1 MMKYAYF
8 PGCSANTT
16 GKSFTV
22 STNYVADKIGF
33 ELFEIPDWNCCG
45 TSAAALTS
53 PELAVALPARSL
65 AISEREYPD
74 LDVVAPCAGCYR
86 SLKTSLVYARESQE
100 NLDHLRELIDRP
112 YEAKA
117 DVVSLLEAFVADDV
131 REAIAAKVTK
141 KLRCLKVACYYGCA
155 MVRPAEVCNFDD
167 VEDPQS
173 MEGLMELIGAEP
185 VDWAFKTECCGAAQ
199 QMAVP
204 VQAKPM
210 IERIFENAQANGA
223 DCIVTSC
230 PLCMLNLDMREA
242 EINKA
247 RVARGEEPFDIPCYY
262 FTELIGLA
270 FGAEP
275 DEVGIG
281 IHFHP
286 AKTILLQREL
296 DALELEAAEMAQRA
310 EEERKKAEMAEKI
323 ARKKAEKAAKEKAA
337 KEAAQQQAEADAPAE
352 PDRASRG
359 KHAAPGAEA
368 NAADAATSDKEVTR

>member
-1 MMKYAYF
+1 MAKYAYF
-8 PGCSANTT
+8 PGCSAETT

-22 STNYVADKIGF
+22 STDYVAEKIGV
-33 ELFEIPDWNCCG
+33 ELVEIPDWNCCG

-53 PELAVALPARSL
+53 PELAIALPARSL
-65 AISEREYPD
+65 AISERELPG

-86 SLKTSLVYARESQE
+86 SLKTSLAYARESQD
-100 NLDHLRELIDRP
+100 NRDKIKKIINAP

-117 DVVSLLEAFVADDV
+117 DVLTLLEVLGTDEA
-131 REAIAAKVTK
+131 REAIAAKVQR

-155 MVRPAEVCNFDD
+155 MVRPTDICECDNP
-167 VEDPQS
+167 EDPCE
-173 MEGLMELIGAEP
+173 MDELMELIGAEP

-199 QMAVP
+199 QMTIP

-210 IERIFENAQANGA
+210 IERIFQNAAANGA

-270 FGAEP
+270 FGADP
-275 DEVGIG
+275 DEVGID

-286 AKTILLQREL
+286 AKRLLLQREL
-296 DALELEAAEMAQRA
+296 DALELEEAEMAAKA
-310 EEERKKAEMAEKI
+310 EEERKKAEMAAKI
-323 ARKKAEKAAKEKAA
+323 AAKKAEKAAKEKAA
-337 KEAAQQQAEADAPAE
+337 QEAAAQAAAQPDEGKEAAE
-352 PDRASRG
+352 
-359 KHAAPGAEA
+359 
-368 NAADAATSDKEVTR
+368 

>member
-8 PGCSANTT
+8 PGCSAETT
-16 GKSFTV
+16 GKSFTI
-22 STNYVADKIGF
+22 STSYVADKIGV
-33 ELFEIPDWNCCG
+33 ELVEIPDWNCCG

-65 AISEREYPD
+65 AISERELPG

-86 SLKTSLVYARESQE
+86 SFKASLAYARESQE
-100 NLDHLRELIDRP
+100 NRDQIKRIINAP

-117 DVVSLLEAFVADDV
+117 DVLTLLEVFESDDV
-131 REAIAAKVTK
+131 REAITAKVQR

-155 MVRPAEVCNFDD
+155 MVRPADVCECDN
-167 VEDPQS
+167 VEDPQQ
-173 MEGLMELIGAEP
+173 MDELMRLIGAEP
-185 VDWAFKTECCGAAQ
+185 VSWAFKTECCGAAQ
-199 QMAVP
+199 QMTVP

-210 IERIFENAQANGA
+210 IERIFQNAAANGA

-242 EINKA
+242 EINAA

-270 FGAEP
+270 MGAEP

-286 AKTILLQREL
+286 AKTLLLQREL
-296 DALELEAAEMAQRA
+296 DALELEYAENEARAA
-310 EEERKKAEMAEKI
+310 EERKKAEMAAKI
-323 ARKKAEKAAKEKAA
+323 AAKKAEKAAKAAAA
-337 KEAAQQQAEADAPAE
+337 KSTDVAAEAE
-352 PDRASRG
+352 
-359 KHAAPGAEA
+359 
-368 NAADAATSDKEVTR
+368 EVAR

>member
-1 MMKYAYF
+1 MPNATPMRRRVVKRSMMKYSYF

-16 GKSFTV
+16 GVSFTR
-22 STNYVADKIGF
+22 STEYVADKIGF
-33 ELFEIPDWNCCG
+33 EMLEIPDWNCCG

-53 PELAVALPARSL
+53 PELAVALPARSM
-65 AISEREYPD
+65 AISEREYPE

-86 SLKTSLVYARESQE
+86 SLKTSLVYARESE
-100 NLDHLRELIDRP
+100 DNLAHLRELIDMP

-117 DVVSLLEAFVADDV
+117 DVVSLLEAFVSDDV
-131 REAIAAKVTK
+131 REAIAEKVAR

-155 MVRPAEVCNFDD
+155 MVRPVDVCEFDD
-167 VEDPQS
+167 EEDPTS
-173 MEGLMELIGAEP
+173 MDDLMELIGAEP
-185 VDWAFKTECCGAAQ
+185 VDWAYKTECCGAAQ

-204 VQAKPM
+204 KQAKPM

-242 EINKA
+242 EINAA
-247 RVARGEEPFDIPCYY
+247 RVAAGKEPFDIPCYY

-275 DEVGIG
+275 AELGID

-286 AKTILLQREL
+286 AELLLLQREL
-296 DALELEAAEMAQRA
+296 DALELEYAELLAAA
-310 EEERKKAEMAEKI
+310 EEERKKAEMAAKI
-323 ARKKAEKAAKEKAA
+323 AAKKAEKAAKAAAEAKAA
-337 KEAAQQQAEADAPAE
+337 AA
-352 PDRASRG
+352 AS
-359 KHAAPGAEA
+359 
-368 NAADAATSDKEVTR
+368 AADGEEVAR

>member
-230 PLCMLNLDMREA
+230 PLCMLNLDMR
-242 EINKA
+242 
-247 RVARGEEPFDIPCYY
+247 
-262 FTELIGLA
+262 
-270 FGAEP
+270 
-275 DEVGIG
+275 
-281 IHFHP
+281 
-286 AKTILLQREL
+286 
-296 DALELEAAEMAQRA
+296 
-310 EEERKKAEMAEKI
+310 
-323 ARKKAEKAAKEKAA
+323 
-337 KEAAQQQAEADAPAE
+337 
-352 PDRASRG
+352 
-359 KHAAPGAEA
+359 
-368 NAADAATSDKEVTR
+368 